1 MRLVGPKL
9 SSVLCTPK
17 AKKVIKAGEITLIEG
32 GKVAVALLGHFN
44 YQDVKGYGDFGEL
57 ALRWTIG
64 TCRKNRTVEKLDKIV
79 YGNPANI
86 FTDST
91 MYIIN
96 GGKKSK
102 EIIKSLFK

>member
-9 SSVLCTPK
+9 LHKLSTPN

-32 GKVAVALLGHFN
+32 GKVAAAVLGHFN

-64 TCRKNRTVEKLDKIV
+64 TCRKNRTVEKFEKTV

-86 FTDST
+86 FTDSV